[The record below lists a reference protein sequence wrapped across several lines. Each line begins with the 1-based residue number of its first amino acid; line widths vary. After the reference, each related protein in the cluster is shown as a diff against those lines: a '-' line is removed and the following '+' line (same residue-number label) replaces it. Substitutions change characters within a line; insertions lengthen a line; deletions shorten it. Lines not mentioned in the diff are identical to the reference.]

1 MNEKVT
7 IDNSWGNIGI
17 FKKMQNISFTGK
29 GVYVVDLSLLKSSN
43 VSIDSNNNILT
54 VKILKPKV
62 ELVTIDESKTV
73 YETPEKGLLR
83 FGDVKLTPE
92 EHEIMIENVKKAM
105 REKMNENEYSNKALT
120 NSQKSME
127 NIIKSILNNDSK
139 YIVKVNFL

>member
-1 MNEKVT
+1 M
-7 IDNSWGNIGI
+7 
-17 FKKMQNISFTGK
+17 
-29 GVYVVDLSLLKSSN
+29 
-43 VSIDSNNNILT
+43 
-54 VKILKPKV
+54 
-62 ELVTIDESKTV
+62 
-73 YETPEKGLLR
+73 LR